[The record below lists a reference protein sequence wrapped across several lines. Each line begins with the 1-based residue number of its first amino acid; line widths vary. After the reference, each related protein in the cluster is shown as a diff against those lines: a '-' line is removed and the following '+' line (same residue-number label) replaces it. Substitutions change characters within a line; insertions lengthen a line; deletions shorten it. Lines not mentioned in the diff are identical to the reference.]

1 MRESGKDYSGLG
13 TSKEPVSR
21 GVNGAYIRKCR
32 FLAFFGGI
40 PGDVWAGAIGFSIPT
55 GLKLSAQG
63 CEERATLGKKER
75 NHNPARV
82 ESTS

>member
-32 FLAFFGGI
+32 FLAVFGGI

-63 CEERATLGKKER
+63 CEERATLGEER
-75 NHNPARV
+75 EKSQPCKG
-82 ESTS
+82 